1 MSDADN
7 DKTQAPSADGFSPA
21 PPPPHMT
28 EEEAGIL
35 PEGESAETAGGDG
48 NISVS
53 KDTANRALEAVQ
65 ILVENNRSASQQL
78 ESLMTIV
85 LDAAEVANRSASHVT
100 TTGGQLN
107 KAAEKLIDGAQRTSN
122 QSKVVLALVA
132 AVLVGCAGTF
142 SFIAVQLQAKV
153 EQLDE
158 MMLAVGKRAV
168 DLKRRMESMDDINTQ
183 LTELN
188 LKQESTQSVQQAIE
202 DKIATIIDIAKG
214 APKKAPEPVGKPAAV
229 QPEPAAPKKAET
241 AEPAPKKADASNA
254 ENAKKIEA
262 AKAKA
267 EAAKAE
273 AARAEA
279 ANKALL
285 QQLSG
290 LDALL
295 KEQSKSV
302 KDLSGQVNNLQGSVS
317 NVEAIKKDVEGL
329 AKLQQQQERARA
341 LEAEKA
347 AQEQAAANARRDK
360 EMKDKERELAR
371 ERDRLRERDAAR
383 DREFAK
389 EREATRE
396 RELAKERELA
406 REREAAREREL
417 AKEREKE
424 SKPKERSVAYN
435 REQSRPSGNAGTDV
449 PAYNK
454 PSVAKPE

>member
-7 DKTQAPSADGFSPA
+7 DKTQAEGADGFSPA
-21 PPPPHMT
+21 PPPPQLT
-28 EEEAGIL
+28 EEEAGIV
-35 PEGESAETAGGDG
+35 PDGESAETDGGDG

-214 APKKAPEPVGKPAAV
+214 APKKAPEPVGKPAAA

-241 AEPAPKKADASNA
+241 AEPAPKKAEANNA

-371 ERDRLRERDAAR
+371 ERDRLREREVAR
-383 DREFAK
+383 DRE
-389 EREATRE
+389 
-396 RELAKERELA
+396 LAK
-406 REREAAREREL
+406 EREAAREREL

-435 REQSRPSGNAGTDV
+435 REQSRPSGNASTDV

>member
-7 DKTQAPSADGFSPA
+7 DKTQAASADGFSPA
-21 PPPPHMT
+21 PPPPQLT
-28 EEEAGIL
+28 EEEAGIV
-35 PEGESAETAGGDG
+35 PEGESTNNEGGDE

-132 AVLVGCAGTF
+132 AVLVGCAATF

-202 DKIATIIDIAKG
+202 DKIATIVDIAKG
-214 APKKAPEPVGKPAAV
+214 IPRKASESSEKTTPQPETVVPKPAEKVEKAP
-229 QPEPAAPKKAET
+229 
-241 AEPAPKKADASNA
+241 PAPKKIEASGAD
-254 ENAKKIEA
+254 NAKKIEA

-273 AARAEA
+273 AARTEA

-285 QQLSG
+285 EQLSG

-302 KDLSGQVNNLQGSVS
+302 RDLSGQVNNLQGAVS
-317 NVEAIKKDVEGL
+317 NVETVKKEVEGL
-329 AKLQQQQERARA
+329 AKLQQQQEQLRI
-341 LEAEKA
+341 
-347 AQEQAAANARRDK
+347 QELAAANARREK
-360 EMKDKERELAR
+360 ETKDKERELAR

-383 DREFAK
+383 DRELAK
-389 EREATRE
+389 EREAARE

-406 REREAAREREL
+406 RERD
-417 AKEREKE
+417 KEVK
-424 SKPKERSVAYN
+424 SKDRSISYN
-435 REQSRPSGNAGTDV
+435 REQSRPSGNASTDV

>member
-1 MSDADN
+1 
-7 DKTQAPSADGFSPA
+7 
-21 PPPPHMT
+21 MT

-35 PEGESAETAGGDG
+35 PEGESAETDGGDG

-214 APKKAPEPVGKPAAV
+214 APKKTPEPVGKPAAA

-241 AEPAPKKADASNA
+241 TEPATKKADASNA

-262 AKAKA
+262 AKAK
-267 EAAKAE
+267 

-341 LEAEKA
+341 IEAEKA

-383 DREFAK
+383 DRELAK
-389 EREATRE
+389 EREAARE
-396 RELAKERELA
+396 RELAK
-406 REREAAREREL
+406 EREAAREREL

-454 PSVAKPE
+454 PSIAKPE

>member
-7 DKTQAPSADGFSPA
+7 DKTQAEGADGFSPA
-21 PPPPHMT
+21 PPPPQLT
-28 EEEAGIL
+28 EEEAGIV
-35 PEGESAETAGGDG
+35 PDGESAETDGGDG

-214 APKKAPEPVGKPAAV
+214 APKKAPEPVGKPAAA

-241 AEPAPKKADASNA
+241 AEPAPKKAEANNA

-371 ERDRLRERDAAR
+371 ERDRLREREAA
-383 DREFAK
+383 
-389 EREATRE
+389 RE
-396 RELAKERELA
+396 RELAK
-406 REREAAREREL
+406 EREAAREREL

>member
-7 DKTQAPSADGFSPA
+7 DKTQAAGADGFSPA
-21 PPPPHMT
+21 PPPPQLT
-28 EEEAGIL
+28 EEEAGIV
-35 PEGESAETAGGDG
+35 PEGESAETEGGDE

-122 QSKVVLALVA
+122 HSKVVLALVA

-214 APKKAPEPVGKPAAV
+214 APKKAPEPVGKPAAA

-371 ERDRLRERDAAR
+371 ERDRLREREVAR
-383 DREFAK
+383 DRE
-389 EREATRE
+389 
-396 RELAKERELA
+396 LAK
-406 REREAAREREL
+406 EREAAREREL

-435 REQSRPSGNAGTDV
+435 REQSRPSGNASTDV

>member
-7 DKTQAPSADGFSPA
+7 DKTQAAGADGFSPA
-21 PPPPHMT
+21 PPPPQLT
-28 EEEAGIL
+28 EEEAGIV
-35 PEGESAETAGGDG
+35 PEGQSAETEGGDE

-202 DKIATIIDIAKG
+202 DKIATIIDIAKV
-214 APKKAPEPVGKPAAV
+214 APKKTPEPVGKPAAA

-241 AEPAPKKADASNA
+241 AEPAPKKAEANNA

-371 ERDRLRERDAAR
+371 ERDRLREREAA
-383 DREFAK
+383 
-389 EREATRE
+389 RE
-396 RELAKERELA
+396 RELAK
-406 REREAAREREL
+406 EREAAREREL

>member
-21 PPPPHMT
+21 PPPPQLT
-28 EEEAGIL
+28 EEEAGIV
-35 PEGESAETAGGDG
+35 PEGESTESEGGEE

-214 APKKAPEPVGKPAAV
+214 APKKAPEPVGKPAAA
-229 QPEPAAPKKAET
+229 QPEPAASKKAEKAEHAESAPKKAE
-241 AEPAPKKADASNA
+241 ASNA

-383 DREFAK
+383 DRE
-389 EREATRE
+389 
-396 RELAKERELA
+396 LAK
-406 REREAAREREL
+406 EREAAREREL

-424 SKPKERSVAYN
+424 SKSKERSVAYN
-435 REQSRPSGNAGTDV
+435 REQSRPSGNASTDV

>member
-21 PPPPHMT
+21 PPPPQLT

-35 PEGESAETAGGDG
+35 PEGESDDTEGFDG

-214 APKKAPEPVGKPAAV
+214 APKKAPEPVGKPAAA
-229 QPEPAAPKKAET
+229 QPEPAAPKKAEKAEA
-241 AEPAPKKADASNA
+241 AEPAPKKTETSNA
-254 ENAKKIEA
+254 DNAKKIEA

-360 EMKDKERELAR
+360 ELKDKERELAR
-371 ERDRLRERDAAR
+371 ERDRLREREVA
-383 DREFAK
+383 
-389 EREATRE
+389 RE
-396 RELAKERELA
+396 RELAKEREAARERELA
-406 REREAAREREL
+406 KEREAAREREL

-424 SKPKERSVAYN
+424 SKSKERSVAYN
-435 REQSRPSGNAGTDV
+435 REQSRPSGNASTDV

>member
-1 MSDADN
+1 L
-7 DKTQAPSADGFSPA
+7 
-21 PPPPHMT
+21 T
-28 EEEAGIL
+28 EEEAGIV
-35 PEGESAETAGGDG
+35 PEGESTETDGGEE

-214 APKKAPEPVGKPAAV
+214 APKKAPEPVGKPAAA
-229 QPEPAAPKKAET
+229 QPEPATPKKAET

-302 KDLSGQVNNLQGSVS
+302 KDLSGQVNTLQGSVS

-329 AKLQQQQERARA
+329 AKLQQQQERTRA

-347 AQEQAAANARRDK
+347 AQEQAAATARRDK

-383 DREFAK
+383 DRELAK
-389 EREATRE
+389 EREAARE

-406 REREAAREREL
+406 QEREAAREREL

-435 REQSRPSGNAGTDV
+435 REQSRPSGNTGTDV

>member
-7 DKTQAPSADGFSPA
+7 DKTQAEGADGFSPA
-21 PPPPHMT
+21 PPPPQLT
-28 EEEAGIL
+28 EEEAGIV
-35 PEGESAETAGGDG
+35 PDGESAETDGGDG

-214 APKKAPEPVGKPAAV
+214 APKKAPEPVGKPAAA

-371 ERDRLRERDAAR
+371 ERDRLREREVAR
-383 DREFAK
+383 D
-389 EREATRE
+389 
-396 RELAKERELA
+396 RELAKERE
-406 REREAAREREL
+406 AAREHEL